1 MTGGTVIGREGRKLA
16 LAGTVALLALAGSLA
31 LGGAGAQARG
41 SAEFELVD
49 LGNFH
54 DPVHVS
60 TAPGAT
66 SEDLLFVV
74 SQSGKI
80 RVLENEEK
88 VRMPF
93 LDIRDIVQFGGE
105 QGLLSVAFHPDY
117 ETNRRFFVYYINNQ
131 GDIRIDQF
139 KRRAS
144 DPLRASPGSKKKVI
158 KIVHDQASNHN
169 GGQLQMGPDGY
180 LYAGIGDGGPQKDPE
195 NDAQNIDSLL
205 GKLIRI
211 DPLPEG
217 GYTAPAGN
225 PYVGVAGADEIY
237 AIGLRNPWRFS
248 FDSANGA
255 PHDRRRRRLRPRGDR
270 LRRRARRRRGRQL
283 RLERLRGLHGDGL
296 RHRRRTPARTP
307 SRSPTSATTATTS
320 ARSPAATSIHDPGL
334 SALQGEYI
342 FSDLCASDLATV
354 AVPSGAA
361 GTPLNLSVGSPVSFG
376 EGEDGQIYVVD
387 LGGNVYRLEQQ

>member
-16 LAGTVALLALAGSLA
+16 LGGTVALLALAGSLA

-66 SEDLLFVV
+66 SDGLLFVV

-80 RVLENEEK
+80 RVLDGEEK
-88 VRMPF
+88 VRTPF
-93 LDIRDIVQFGGE
+93 LDIRGIVRFGGE

-139 KRRAS
+139 KRKAA
-144 DPLRASPGSKKKVI
+144 DPLRASAGSKQKVI
-158 KIVHDQASNHN
+158 KIDHDQGPNHN
-169 GGQLQMGPDGY
+169 GGQLQVGLDGY
-180 LYAGIGDGGPQKDPE
+180 LYAGVGDGGPQQDPE

-211 DPLPEG
+211 EPLAEG
-217 GYTAPAGN
+217 GYTAPDSN
-225 PYVGVAGADEIY
+225 PYVDGPGADEIF
-237 AIGLRNPWRFS
+237 ALGLRNPWRFS

-255 PHDRRRRRLRPRGDR
+255 LTIGDVGGSDLEEIDYVAGGGLGANFGWNDYEGFMETTFGTGPNATPHTEPIADFSHSGPDNFC
-270 LRRRARRRRGRQL
+270 
-283 RLERLRGLHGDGL
+283 
-296 RHRRRTPARTP
+296 
-307 SRSPTSATTATTS
+307 
-320 ARSPAATSIHDPGL
+320 SIAGGYVVHDPGL
-334 SALQGEYI
+334 PALQGEYI
-342 FSDLCASDLATV
+342 FSDVCANDLLTLQ
-354 AVPSGAA
+354 VPSGAP
-361 GTPLNLSVGSPVSFG
+361 GTPTGLSGGSIVSFG

-387 LGGNVYRLEQQ
+387 LGGDVYRLEQQ

>member
-31 LGGAGAQARG
+31 LGGSGAQARG

-144 DPLRASPGSKKKVI
+144 DPLRASLGSRKKII

-180 LYAGIGDGGPQKDPE
+180 LYAGIGDGGPQQDPE
-195 NDAQNIDSLL
+195 NDAQDIDSLL

-211 DPLPEG
+211 DPLADG
-217 GYTAPAGN
+217 GYTAPESN
-225 PYVGVAGADEIY
+225 PYAGVAGADEIF
-237 AIGLRNPWRFS
+237 ALGLRNPWRFS

-255 PHDRRRRRLRPRGDR
+255 LTIGDVGGSALEEIDYVPGGGLGANFGWNDYEGFMETTFGTGPNATPHTEPIADFS
-270 LRRRARRRRGRQL
+270 
-283 RLERLRGLHGDGL
+283 HGAPDNFCSIAGGYV
-296 RHRRRTPARTP
+296 
-307 SRSPTSATTATTS
+307 
-320 ARSPAATSIHDPGL
+320 IHDPGL
-334 SALQGEYI
+334 SALQGQYI

-354 AVPSGAA
+354 AIPSGEA